1 MRIGIDI
8 RNLTQDLSGTSRYIY
23 FLFKELLKI
32 NKNIYGFSPYKIK
45 KEYFFKKNFYKNII
59 EGKFLK
65 SNIFRFVWGLF
76 FLKNQI
82 KKKKIDIFWGAA
94 HRLPFNLPNNIIK
107 VLTIFDLTFYKNP
120 KSMNYFDLFK
130 EYLLTPKSIKQADI
144 IIVPSESTKKDLIEF
159 DNTTKKKIKVIKLGN
174 FFKKT
179 KIKKNNNHFSNLYK
193 PYLLF
198 VGSVSPRKNLE
209 NFICSFSKLPD
220 YLQNNYNVVI
230 IGNLNYRKN
239 NLKSLIREK
248 KIEKSVFFM
257 GKTPDKDLKFFYKN
271 AEYLIFPSIREGF
284 GLPIVEAQSFGTPV
298 IASGTSSLPEVA
310 GKQSI
315 YFNPYSITNMTKVLK
330 STLKNKSIRKKKSLE
345 LLKQQSRSWKITA
358 IELYKTLTNLKKNV

>member
-8 RNLTQDLSGTSRYIY
+8 RNLTQDLSGTSRYTY

-32 NKNIYGFSPYKIK
+32 NKNIYGFSPYKIR
-45 KEYFFKKNFYKNII
+45 KEYSFKKTFNKNII
-59 EGKFLK
+59 EGNFLK
-65 SNIFRFVWGLF
+65 FNIFLFIWGLF
-76 FLKNQI
+76 FLKNKI

-94 HRLPFNLPNNIIK
+94 HRLPFNLPNNVIK
-107 VLTIFDLTFYKNP
+107 VLTIFDLTFFKNP
-120 KSMNYFDLFK
+120 KSMSYFDLFK

-144 IIVPSESTKKDLIEF
+144 IIVPSQSTKKDLIEF

-174 FFKKT
+174 CFKKV

-209 NFICSFSKLPD
+209 NFISSFSKLPD

-230 IGNLNYRKN
+230 IGNVNYKKN
-239 NLKSLIREK
+239 NLKNLIREK
-248 KIEKSVFFM
+248 KIENSVFLI
-257 GKTPDKDLKFFYKN
+257 GKTPDEELKFFYKN

-298 IASGTSSLPEVA
+298 ITSNISSMPEIA

-315 YFNPYSITNMTKVLK
+315 FFNPHSIINMTKVLK
-330 STLKNKSIRKKKSLE
+330 STLKNKFIRKKKILE
-345 LLKQQSRSWKITA
+345 LSKQQSQSWKITA
-358 IELYKTLTNLKKNV
+358 IELYKTITNFKKNV